1 VGGVGPLTSSSRA
14 PWVKYFS
21 SLWSF
26 SNESGERPKRRKIS
40 KKSTEQAEENY
51 RQQNLARG
59 IGVRP
64 LTSLP

>member
-26 SNESGERPKRRKIS
+26 SNESGEQPKSRKVRKTS
-40 KKSTEQAEENY
+40 KAEE
-51 RQQNLARG
+51 RAER
-59 IGVRP
+59 
-64 LTSLP
+64 